1 MKGVRSKVPSHP
13 ASEGLRDRDGT
24 ICGANEMWSWQRRSR
39 AGDTGLR
46 NGNSCKAQDAFTL
59 GAEATA

>member
-1 MKGVRSKVPSHP
+1 MHP
-13 ASEGLRDRDGT
+13 ASEGLRDKDGT

-46 NGNSCKAQDAFTL
+46 NGNSWKAQDAFTL